1 MESKIMENTRYRVL
15 LVEDDRL
22 DQMAF
27 EKLVETK
34 ELPYD
39 CAIAGSVSEAQ
50 SILGSEQFDII
61 VADYL
66 LGDGTA
72 FDIFETAKDTPVI
85 FVTGAGNE
93 EVAVEAW
100 KAGAYDYLIKDRE
113 RNYLKV
119 LPVRVD
125 NVVKHKR
132 TEEKLKQYN
141 RLKSELALTV
151 SQEFRT
157 SLRIFKNI
165 ISNAIAEKL
174 GPISDKLRKNLEAGD
189 RTVDRLSKI
198 IGDFLDISKI
208 ETGKIQLRK
217 TKVDIHQVI
226 SEAIFLLTDLAA
238 EKKIKLLAAFAPDPG
253 LTIYA
258 DHGLLRQSLVNLI
271 DNAIKF
277 SPMGVTIRITVR
289 NLQDE
294 VQINIQD
301 TSIGIGSEDISK
313 VFNSF
318 VQSEEY
324 NAPGS
329 HGTSLG
335 VYVAKQLIETQG
347 GRIWAEN
354 SPGQGST
361 FCFTLPKREKGATNN
376 ERLKTNIVCRR

>member
-1 MESKIMENTRYRVL
+1 MENTRYKVL

-27 EKLVETK
+27 KKLVETK

-39 CAIAGSVSEAQ
+39 CAIAGSVSEAK

-61 VADYL
+61 VADHL

-72 FDIFETAKDTPVI
+72 FDIFEAAKDTPVI
-85 FVTGAGNE
+85 FVTGAGDE

-141 RLKSELALTV
+141 RLKRELALTV

-189 RTVDRLSKI
+189 RTVDRLAKI

-208 ETGKIQLRK
+208 ETGKIQMRK

-253 LTIYA
+253 FTIYA
-258 DHGLLRQSLVNLI
+258 DHGLLRQALVNLI

-277 SPMGVTIRITVR
+277 SPMGVTIRVTVR
-289 NLQDE
+289 NLKDE

-318 VQSEEY
+318 VQSGEY

-329 HGTSLG
+329 HGTGLG

-361 FCFTLPKREKGATNN
+361 FCFTLPKSIEQEAAVSATI
-376 ERLKTNIVCRR
+376 TM